1 MNRDEAIA
9 LTAHHMRAA
18 MAALDEAWN
27 GCAEVPTV
35 GIVILT
41 FPLNEQVDGRVNY
54 ISNAAREDMLVLFKE
69 IAARWEGR
77 LLDAPEGIQ

>member
-1 MNRDEAIA
+1 MNSDEAIA

-27 GCAEVPTV
+27 GGAEVPTV

-54 ISNAAREDMLVLFKE
+54 ISNAAREDVLVLFKE